1 MDDKLKSSGRWYL
14 LYVSSG
20 HEERAKRNLV
30 QRIKYM
36 DVEDKIYDVVIPTA
50 NEIEIKSGKRQTII
64 KKAFPGYIMVL
75 MDLDEHSW
83 DIVRNTPGVAGF
95 VSTGV
100 KPVPLPIEEA
110 DKILQ
115 RMIEVPSEVKVSFE
129 KGNSVRVTSGPF
141 VDFIGKIDEVNAD
154 RGRAVVMLSLFGRET
169 PVNLDFL
176 SVEKI

>member
-1 MDDKLKSSGRWYL
+1 
-14 LYVSSG
+14 
-20 HEERAKRNLV
+20 
-30 QRIKYM
+30 
-36 DVEDKIYDVVIPTA
+36 
-50 NEIEIKSGKRQTII
+50 
-64 KKAFPGYIMVL
+64 MVL
-75 MDLDEHSW
+75 MDLDERSW

-100 KPVPLPIEEA
+100 KPVPLSVKEA

-115 RMIEVPSEVKVSFE
+115 RMNEVPSEVKVAFE
-129 KGNSVRVTSGPF
+129 KGNSVRVTNGPF
-141 VDFIGKIDEVNAD
+141 VDFIGKIDEVNMD